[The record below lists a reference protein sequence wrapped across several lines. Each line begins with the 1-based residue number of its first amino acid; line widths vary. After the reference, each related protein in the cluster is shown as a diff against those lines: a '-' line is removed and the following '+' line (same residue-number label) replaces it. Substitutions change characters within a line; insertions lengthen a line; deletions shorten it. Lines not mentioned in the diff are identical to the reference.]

1 MSYLNISIEADL
13 LETDFWR
20 TGDGDRNRRAFYISR
35 EPFGWKLSPTAVRRP
50 SSASVDHHSATVARD
65 LWFFPCADNL
75 NLVCGEAKELE
86 TVGSYGSNVIAV
98 LSDAAG
104 EDEKVDTTEE
114 SSIRTDYLAHGNR
127 KDIQRKSGLRIGA
140 DARFHRLH
148 IALPGRESE
157 EATMT
162 VEQVFKLFG
171 TEFLVAQKVEEY
183 ARVEVARAR
192 THRDATGG
200 SESHGGVNGY
210 SVAQSAEACP
220 VTKVGED
227 GSPRKLRAE
236 VMHERLVRKTME
248 TIAPNTCVEISLR
261 KR

>member
-1 MSYLNISIEADL
+1 M
-13 LETDFWR
+13 
-20 TGDGDRNRRAFYISR
+20 
-35 EPFGWKLSPTAVRRP
+35 
-50 SSASVDHHSATVARD
+50 ARD
-65 LWFFPCADNL
+65 LWFFLCADNL

-104 EDEKVDTTEE
+104 EDKKVDTTEE
-114 SSIRTDYLAHGNR
+114 GSIRTNYLAHGNG
-127 KDIQRKSGLRIGA
+127 KDIQRKSGMRIGA
-140 DARFHRLH
+140 DTRFQRLH

-157 EATMT
+157 EAALM
-162 VEQVFKLFG
+162 VEQVFKFFG
-171 TEFLVAQKVEEY
+171 TEFLVAQKVEED
-183 ARVEVARAR
+183 ARVEIAGAR

-200 SESHGGVNGY
+200 SEAHGCVNGY
-210 SVAQSAEACP
+210 SVAQSAEACS

-236 VMHERLVRKTME
+236 VVHERLVRQTVE

-261 KR
+261 KGQVRCHFWHGPVKGIVEAGKMRRCWEDHLRGGDKL